1 MSTVSIPSQFV
12 NLLREVLV
20 GQLAECAG
28 EIKTSGDSHPD
39 AGIDPNELEAFDI
52 YRALLDQVGSVRTA
66 PAVQVEVELRSRV
79 HRETLTTA
87 LRRRREF
94 EQYMMKVDSG
104 TPDGAKQY
112 RDARR
117 YIRQIEAF
125 ISTAGLEEEGG
136 GVLTIPAET
145 VALVRSGLLG
155 KLGDTGGDISDAVA
169 LAGYDRAAQRYTEP
183 LKRLDS
189 TRALLDI
196 VSWEVIEK
204 PAPVAIDLDTYRDAL
219 LDAALNDFD
228 HQTGQAED
236 PDISDEARMMAEANA
251 ALLEN
256 LIAAIEG
263 PA

>member
-1 MSTVSIPSQFV
+1 MSRVSIPSQFV

-28 EIKTSGDSHPD
+28 EIEASGGSHPD
-39 AGIDPNELEAFDI
+39 AGIDPAELEAFDI
-52 YRALLDQVGSVRTA
+52 YRALLDQVGSLRTV
-66 PAVQVEVELRSRV
+66 PAVQVEVELRSQA
-79 HRETLTTA
+79 HREALTTA
-87 LRRRREF
+87 LRERREF

-112 RDARR
+112 REARR

-125 ISTAGLEEEGG
+125 LSTAGLDEGG

-155 KLGDTGGDISDAVA
+155 ELGDTGGDISDAVA
-169 LAGYDRAAQRYTEP
+169 LAGYDRAAERYAKP
-183 LKRLDS
+183 LKRLDA

-196 VSWEVIEK
+196 VSWEVIET
-204 PAPVAIDLDTYRDAL
+204 PAPVTIDLDTYQDAL
-219 LDAALNDFD
+219 LDAAHNDLD

-236 PDISDEARMMAEANA
+236 PDISDEARMTAEASE